1 MNTPIKPNRP
11 EEVSKGLGDSIEKFT
26 KLTGIKKL
34 VEVIEVETG
43 GGCGCDK
50 RKDKLNEMFPYK
62 RKNYGR

>member
-34 VEVIEVETG
+34 V
-43 GGCGCDK
+43 
-50 RKDKLNEMFPYK
+50 
-62 RKNYGR
+62 